1 MSVPVP
7 DKIVGPTLDLQDE
20 ILSHPLL
27 GGAMPPEA
35 VRHLERAALSY
46 HLSDIAETHLA
57 EADAI
62 APDHPAVLIA
72 LYRFYFY
79 KGRLLEALVV
89 ARTCVGKALR
99 ENMLG
104 ESWRLVHAG
113 DARFGEWD
121 ALLPRFF
128 MFSLKGYAYLN
139 LRLGNYIEGRAAAEK
154 LLELDPRDRIGA
166 GVLLDVLDRM
176 EDVDD

>member
-1 MSVPVP
+1 MDASSGHA
-7 DKIVGPTLDLQDE
+7 DETL
-20 ILSHPLL
+20 
-27 GGAMPPEA
+27 
-35 VRHLERAALSY
+35 
-46 HLSDIAETHLA
+46 
-57 EADAI
+57 I
-62 APDHPAVLIA
+62 APDGSVHAIPNGPLPHPAFSAMPL
-72 LYRFYFY
+72 F
-79 KGRLLEALVV
+79 EALVV
-89 ARTCVGKALR
+89 ARTCIGKALR

-104 ESWRLVHAG
+104 ESWRLVHAE

-139 LRLGNYIEGRAAAEK
+139 LRLGNYFEGRAAAEK

-176 EDVDD
+176 EDADD